1 MMEKKSKLI
10 SSLILSL
17 AVLSSLSWEHT
28 QVYAERGSINGS
40 GTIKFEGEYPQ
51 NIVDPEKPGEIVDP
65 GESPKLEGDLRIDF
79 VPRFDFYQNK
89 ISNKDEVYYANAQNF
104 FGATKPRGNFVQVT
118 DLRQKPTGWTLQL
131 RQEMQFTNN
140 DTKNKE
146 IKGAM
151 LSLDKSWVNSTKNL
165 SEAPQ
170 LSKEIINIDN
180 VGASYNLA
188 QASSGQGSG
197 TWTISFGA
205 SEENNSNQKNTL
217 EPRLDKE
224 GQAVL
229 DPIFDQKPV
238 YQNRAVSLSIPG
250 TAIVEPVP
258 YTTVLTWILA
268 ELP

>member
-1 MMEKKSKLI
+1 MRKCNVVSALI
-10 SSLILSL
+10 IPL
-17 AVLSSLSWEHT
+17 AVLSSMVGTCSSA
-28 QVYAERGSINGS
+28 YAEAGSISGP

-51 NIVDPEKPGEIVDP
+51 NIVDPENPEVTVDP

-79 VPRFDFYQNK
+79 VPKLDFYQNK
-89 ISNKDEVYYANAQNF
+89 ISDKDEVYYANAQNF
-104 FGATKPRGNFVQVT
+104 FGATKARGNFIQIT

-140 DTKNKE
+140 GTKNKE

-151 LSLDKSWVNSTKNL
+151 LSLDNSWVNSTKDL

-180 VGASYNLA
+180 IGASYNLA
-188 QASSGQGSG
+188 QASSGHGSG
-197 TWTISFGA
+197 TWSISFGA
-205 SEENNSNQKNTL
+205 SGENKSNQKNTL
-217 EPRLDKE
+217 EPRLNKD
-224 GQAVL
+224 GQSVL

-238 YQNRAVSLSIPG
+238 YQNKAVSLSIPG
-250 TAIVEPVP
+250 TTMVDPVP
-258 YTTVLTWILA
+258 YITVLTWILA

>member
-1 MMEKKSKLI
+1 MRKKRLLI
-10 SSLILSL
+10 QALIVPLTVVASL
-17 AVLSSLSWEHT
+17 AGVSNAA
-28 QVYAERGSINGS
+28 YAETESISGP

-65 GESPKLEGDLRIDF
+65 GETPQLTGDLRIDF
-79 VPRFDFYQNK
+79 VPKLDFYQNK
-89 ISNKDEVYYANAQNF
+89 ISDKDEVYYANAQNF
-104 FGATKPRGNFVQVT
+104 FGTTKARGNFVQVT

-131 RQEMQFTNN
+131 RQEMQFTNK
-140 DTKNKE
+140 DAKNKE

-151 LSLDKSWVNSTKNL
+151 LSLDKSWVSSTKDL

-188 QASSGQGSG
+188 QANTGQGSG

-205 SEENNSNQKNTL
+205 SEENKANQKNTL
-217 EPRLDKE
+217 EPRLDKN

-229 DPIFDQKPV
+229 DPVFDQKPV
-238 YQNRAVSLSIPG
+238 YQNKAVSLSIPG
-250 TAIVEPVP
+250 TTVVDPVP